1 MKHQE
6 VVWDLEVS
14 DRTRAG
20 VVETGGP
27 GVCLPPLLSSLE
39 SHLAAEEE
47 EGVASWERRGSLGR
61 GR

>member
-6 VVWDLEVS
+6 FVWDLEVS

-20 VVETGGP
+20 VVETGG
-27 GVCLPPLLSSLE
+27 LE

-47 EGVASWERRGSLGR
+47 EEVASWERRGSLGR
-61 GR
+61 GQ